1 MRPFLVMVTFCL
13 LITRGDV
20 VVQAGETE
28 RLSVD
33 SAGNQGNGGSFRPAI
48 SANGRSVV
56 FASDATNLVPADTN
70 GVRDIFVYDRE
81 TGVTER
87 VSVDSPGNQG
97 NGGSSIPAI
106 STDGQFVTF
115 QSLATNLVPADTNG
129 VEDIFVYDRK

>member
-28 RLSVD
+28 RVSVD

-87 VSVDSPGNQG
+87 VSVDSLGNQG
-97 NGGSSIPAI
+97 DGGSVGLAI
-106 STDGQFVTF
+106 SIDARFVAF
-115 QSLATNLVPADTNG
+115 SSNATNLVPADTN
-129 VEDIFVYDRK
+129 VATDVFVHDRK